1 VSRQDS
7 VGPVFAALA
16 DPTRR
21 HVIGLLAQTGDV
33 TATQLAGGLPMSRQA
48 VCKHL
53 AVLEDAGLVDAMR
66 SGREVRYRLAPEN
79 LDGAMRWMAGVG
91 TRWDERLRSLERHL
105 RR

>member
-1 VSRQDS
+1 VSPRDS

-21 HVIGLLAQTGDV
+21 HVVRLLARSGDV
-33 TATQLAGGLPMSRQA
+33 TATQLAGELPMSRQA

-53 AVLEDAGLVDAMR
+53 AVLEGAGLVGATR
-66 SGREVRYRLAPEN
+66 RGREVHYRLAPGN
-79 LDGAMRWMAGVG
+79 LDGAMRWMADVG
-91 TRWDERLRSLERHL
+91 SRWDERLRSLERHV